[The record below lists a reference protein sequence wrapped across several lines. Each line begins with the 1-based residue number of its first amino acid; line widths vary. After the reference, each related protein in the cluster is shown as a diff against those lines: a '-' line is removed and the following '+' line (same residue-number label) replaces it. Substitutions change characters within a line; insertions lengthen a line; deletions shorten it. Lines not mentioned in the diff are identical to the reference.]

1 MKSFLLFIFVFLTV
15 ALSNAQIGIGTTSPN
30 AQLDITATNSTT
42 PANTDGILI
51 PRVTAFPVTNPTS
64 SQNGMLIFL
73 TTATGSNQPG
83 FYYWNNATT
92 AWLGVG
98 STLTNNWG
106 LLGNTSTSSSTNFI
120 GTTDDVDIVLK
131 RNNVRAGFIGNPTI
145 ATGNM
150 NTSLGANSLVNPSA
164 TGTRNVAIGTNTLPA
179 NTTGA
184 RNISIGDQSSY
195 QNVSGTDNIAIGAGA
210 LYSNSLAVSNVAIGN
225 NSLVSTT
232 SGNNTAVG
240 YFAMSGNTT
249 GIYNTAIGRE
259 ALRINSTGSYNVS
272 LGYRAGYST
281 AALGS
286 NNVFLGTNAGYNE
299 TGSNK
304 LYIDNT
310 GNTTV
315 PTSIANSSTTALIY
329 GDFAS
334 SPKILRTNSQFQ
346 IGDPSG
352 SGYVFPTTRGTVN
365 QYLSTN
371 ASGVLSWTS
380 LAAVSTDWSTTG
392 NASIV
397 DGTNYIGTDA
407 ATDVDVA
414 FRRKNL
420 AAGKIGTT
428 NTSFGLGALASNT
441 GTNNTAHGV
450 NALNATTSGTNNTA
464 VGYQAGN
471 ANLTGANNV
480 LIGYQAGLVNTTSG
494 NVNIGNQAGAAE
506 TTANKL
512 YIENSNADAN
522 SALIYGDFGSNPK
535 ILRTNGQLQIS
546 NPATTGYALPTT
558 RGTSGQ
564 VLQTDG
570 SGGTSWA
577 DGNSNLSIA
586 RTNLSGNQS
595 LGTGGWQKISFNTVL
610 FDTKSEFNTGSNRFI
625 ATKAGYYQINAC
637 FHTDNQ
643 SNSQYYSIGV
653 YVNGSLYQQVSGNHI
668 SNGQVSRNV
677 NCIVSLAAGGYVE
690 IYAENYQSSVNIDS
704 YSGKTYFEVKQI
716 K

>member
-106 LLGNTSTSSSTNFI
+106 VLGNTSTSSSTNFI

-131 RNNVRAGFIGNPTI
+131 RNNIRAGFIGNPTI

-150 NTSLGANSLVNPSA
+150 NTSLGANSLINVTPITPVPVTNPD
-164 TGTRNVAIGTNTLPA
+164 GKRNVAVGTNNLVA

-184 RNISIGDQSSY
+184 RNIAIGDQAMVLNS
-195 QNVSGTDNIAIGAGA
+195 SGTDNIAIGAGA
-210 LYSNSLAVSNVAIGN
+210 LYSNTLSVSNVAIGV
-225 NSLVSTT
+225 NSLVSCTG
-232 SGNNTAVG
+232 GNNTAVG
-240 YFAMSGNTT
+240 YFAMGSNTS

-272 LGYRAGYST
+272 LGYKAGYST

-286 NNVFLGTNAGYNE
+286 NNLFLGTNAGYNE

-310 GNTTV
+310 GNTTA
-315 PTSIANSSTTALIY
+315 PSILANSSTTALIY

-352 SGYVFPTTRGTVN
+352 SGYVFPTARGTAN

-564 VLQTDG
+564 FLQTDG
-570 SGGTSWA
+570 SGATSWA
-577 DGNSNLSIA
+577 S
-586 RTNLSGNQS
+586 T
-595 LGTGGWQKISFNTVL
+595 TGIFPYSTTGSSTGVYNVALTQYTVRV
-610 FDTKSEFNTGSNRFI
+610 FGGVSEVKLPTPIGNTGKVFVI
-625 ATKAGYYQINAC
+625 
-637 FHTDNQ
+637 
-643 SNSQYYSIGV
+643 IG
-653 YVNGSLYQQVSGNHI
+653 
-668 SNGQVSRNV
+668 SNGIS
-677 NCIVSLAAGGYVE
+677 SKTFSTAAGN
-690 IYAENYQSSVNIDS
+690 IYDDVSAAFITTISGSVRYTVQSDGTDWIVI
-704 YSGKTYFEVKQI
+704 GR
-716 K
+716 

>member
-1 MKSFLLFIFVFLTV
+1 MKSFLLYILVLLFVSNT
-15 ALSNAQIGIGTTSPN
+15 NAQIGIGTTSPN

-51 PRVTAFPVTNPTS
+51 PRVAAFPATNPTS

-73 TTATGSNQPG
+73 TTASGSNQPG

-120 GTTDDVDIVLK
+120 GTTDDVDIVFK
-131 RNNVRAGFIGNPTI
+131 RNGVRAGFIGNPTI
-145 ATGNM
+145 ATGNL

-164 TGTRNVAIGTNTLPA
+164 TGTRNVAIGTNALPA
-179 NTTGA
+179 NTTGF

-195 QNVSGTDNIAIGAGA
+195 LNVSGTDNIAIGAGA

-225 NSLVSTT
+225 NSLVSNTA
-232 SGNNTAVG
+232 GNNTAVG

-249 GIYNTAIGRE
+249 GTYNTAIGRE
-259 ALRINSTGSYNVS
+259 ALRINSTGSYNVG
-272 LGYRAGYST
+272 LGYKAGYST

-286 NNVFLGTNAGYNE
+286 NNVFLGTYAGYNE

-310 GNTTV
+310 TFTAAGTNNATT
-315 PTSIANSSTTALIY
+315 SLIY

-346 IGDPSG
+346 IGDPATT
-352 SGYVFPTTRGTVN
+352 GYKFPTARGTAN
-365 QYLSTN
+365 QYLSTDG
-371 ASGVLSWTS
+371 SGVLSWTS
-380 LAAVSTDWSTTG
+380 LAPVTTDWSTTG

-471 ANLTGANNV
+471 ANVTGANNV

-494 NVNIGNQAGAAE
+494 NINIGNQAGAAE

-512 YIENSNADAN
+512 YIENSNADSN

-546 NPATTGYALPTT
+546 NPATTGYALPIT

-564 VLQTDG
+564 FLQTDG
-570 SGGTSWA
+570 SGATSWA
-577 DGNSNLSIA
+577 S
-586 RTNLSGNQS
+586 T
-595 LGTGGWQKISFNTVL
+595 TGVFPYSTTGSTTGVYNVALTQYTVRV
-610 FDTKSEFNTGSNRFI
+610 FGGVSEVKLPTPIGNTGKVFVI
-625 ATKAGYYQINAC
+625 
-637 FHTDNQ
+637 
-643 SNSQYYSIGV
+643 IG
-653 YVNGSLYQQVSGNHI
+653 
-668 SNGQVSRNV
+668 SNGIS
-677 NCIVSLAAGGYVE
+677 SKTFSTAAGN
-690 IYAENYQSSVNIDS
+690 IYDDVSAAFITTISGSVRYTVQSDGTDWIVI
-704 YSGKTYFEVKQI
+704 GR
-716 K
+716 